1 MTAAIR
7 LMSGILTI
15 TEFELRKVFHDSSQ
29 VFVRAIQ
36 PLLWLVVF
44 GGVFG
49 RLRVLPTGSY
59 SYLQFLT
66 PGVLAQSVIFIAVFY
81 GITLVWERD
90 FGLLSKLLSTPV
102 PHSSIILGKTLAAGA
117 RSILQA
123 VLIFLLA
130 LAIGIPLHIDFVSV
144 TGVVLVIVLS
154 GMCFSSLSIFLA
166 SMLKTRERMMGIG
179 QAITMPLFFA
189 SSAIYPLDLMP
200 DWLKIVAIAN
210 PLSYTVDALRA
221 LLVTGDFSH
230 LARDLGILTLATA
243 ILIFLATTSFK
254 RIVD

>member
-1 MTAAIR
+1 MTTALRTLNSIF
-7 LMSGILTI
+7 TI

-49 RLRVLPTGSY
+49 KLRALPTGSY

-90 FGLLSKLLSTPV
+90 FGLLNKLLSTPV
-102 PHSSIILGKTLAAGA
+102 PHSSIILGKTFAAGV

-123 VLIFLLA
+123 LLIFLLA
-130 LAIGIPLHIDFVSV
+130 LLIHIQLRVDLFSILGVLFV
-144 TGVVLVIVLS
+144 IILS

-166 SMLKTRERMMGIG
+166 SLLKTRERMMGIG

-189 SSAIYPLDLMP
+189 SSAIYPIDLMP
-200 DWLKIVAIAN
+200 TWLKAIALVN

-221 LLVTGDFSH
+221 LLVTGDFTN
-230 LARDLGILTLATA
+230 LPRDLTVLTLATS
-243 ILIFLATTSFK
+243 ILVCLATTSFK

>member
-1 MTAAIR
+1 MISALR
-7 LMSGILTI
+7 MVNGILTI
-15 TEFELRKVFHDSSQ
+15 TEFELRKVVHDSSQ

-49 RLRVLPTGSY
+49 KLRVLATGSY

-90 FGLLSKLLSTPV
+90 FGLLNKLLSTPV
-102 PHSSIILGKTLAAGA
+102 PHSSIILGKTFAAGV

-123 VLIFLLA
+123 ILIFLLA
-130 LAIGIPLHIDFVSV
+130 LAIGVQLRVDPLSV
-144 TGVVLVIVLS
+144 LGVLTVIVLS

-189 SSAIYPLDLMP
+189 SSAIYPVELMP
-200 DWLKIVAIAN
+200 SWLKVVALAN

-221 LLVTGDFSH
+221 LLVTGDFSRFP
-230 LARDLGILTLATA
+230 RDLAVLILATVV
-243 ILIFLATTSFK
+243 LTVLATVSFK
-254 RIVD
+254 RIID